1 MHDGMMDGALEPAR
15 EMSIGELSRRTGV
28 KVTTVRFYE
37 GLGLMPAPPR
47 TAGRRRVYSAVHE
60 RRLAFI
66 RHARDMG
73 FDTADLRTLLDLSDR
88 PDMSCVQADVIA
100 RRNLA
105 AVEQKIQRLCA
116 LRDEL
121 ARMVESCA
129 NGRVDTCRVIE
140 ALGDHGPGH
149 WQGVAPKG
157 LASG

>member
-1 MHDGMMDGALEPAR
+1 MHDGTMDGAFDLDR

-47 TAGRRRVYSAVHE
+47 TAGRRRQYSVLHQ

-66 RHARDMG
+66 RHARDME

-88 PDMSCVQADVIA
+88 PEMSCVQADVIA

-105 AVEQKIQRLCA
+105 AVEQKIRRLSS

-121 ARMVESCA
+121 ARMVASCA
-129 NGRVDTCRVIE
+129 NGRVETCQIIE
-140 ALGDHGPGH
+140 ALGGQGH
-149 WQGVAPKG
+149 
-157 LASG
+157 

>member
-1 MHDGMMDGALEPAR
+1 MDDGTMDGAFDLAR

-47 TAGRRRVYSAVHE
+47 TAGRRRVYSVVHE

-66 RHARDMG
+66 RQARDMG
-73 FDTADLRTLLDLSDR
+73 FDTHDLRTLLDLSDR

-105 AVEQKIQRLCA
+105 AVEQKIRRLSA

-121 ARMVESCA
+121 SRMVASCA
-129 NGRVDTCRVIE
+129 NGRVDSCRVIE
-140 ALGDHGPGH
+140 ALGGQRP
-149 WQGVAPKG
+149 
-157 LASG
+157 